1 MAMVAHRHHLRPY
14 LATATALFLALT
26 IAPLAA
32 GDPLGQFC
40 GTSGNYTRNS
50 TYQGNIQRLAATL
63 PRNTSASPTLF
74 ARDNVGAVPDIVYAL
89 ALCRGD
95 TNASACSDCVAT
107 AFQDAQ
113 QLCAYN
119 KDATVFYDPCLLR
132 YSNQNFIAS
141 PANSD
146 DKVLI
151 LMNTQN
157 VTAPFKVFDAAVAV
171 LLNATAAYA
180 AANSSKRFGTGV
192 ERFQTFDSKNPTIY
206 GLAQCMPDMSPTDCR
221 SCLSGIIQMG
231 PKYFSGKPGGRILGL
246 RCNYRYEQ
254 YSFFTST
261 PLLQLPEPTVAAPAP
276 APAPAVV
283 NGTPTAPTTGGARG
297 ESWGVW
303 IKGAIFSIHAHGSL
317 SATGEFSN
325 KANVAKNRRIRFDSS
340 KISNRRVSRSLNPEV
355 LFVVC
360 FLPIRLFN
368 NLH

>member
-1 MAMVAHRHHLRPY
+1 MAMAAHHHHLRPY
-14 LATATALFLALT
+14 LATATALFLAFT
-26 IAPLAA
+26 SAPLDA

-40 GTSGNYTRNS
+40 GTGFNYTLNS

-74 ARDNVGAVPDIVYAL
+74 AKDTVGAVPDIVYAL

-132 YSNQNFIAS
+132 FSNQNFIAS
-141 PANSD
+141 PSNSD

-206 GLAQCMPDMSPTDCR
+206 GLAQCTPDMSPADCR
-221 SCLSGIIQMG
+221 RCLSGIIQMA
-231 PKYFSGKPGGRILGL
+231 PKYFNGKPGGRILGL

-261 PLLQLPEPTVAAPAP
+261 PLLQLPEPTVGAP

-283 NGTPTAPTTGGARG
+283 NGTPTVPTNGGARG
-297 ESWGVW
+297 ERVGGIGLKVPSFASMRMVHYLQQW
-303 IKGAIFSIHAHGSL
+303 KL
-317 SATGEFSN
+317 ATRLMFY
-325 KANVAKNRRIRFDSS
+325 
-340 KISNRRVSRSLNPEV
+340 
-355 LFVVC
+355 
-360 FLPIRLFN
+360 LPIWNEFASIPVVK
-368 NLH
+368 

>member
-1 MAMVAHRHHLRPY
+1 MAMVVHHHHLRPY

-50 TYQGNIQRLAATL
+50 TYQANIQRLAATL

-74 ARDNVGAVPDIVYAL
+74 ATDTVGAVPDIVYAL

-95 TNASACSDCVAT
+95 FNASACSDCVAT

-132 YSNQNFIAS
+132 YSNQNFLAD
-141 PANSD
+141 PNSNGRGTA
-146 DKVLI
+146 LI

-171 LLNATAAYA
+171 LLNATATYA

-192 ERFQTFDSKNPTIY
+192 EAFQSFDSNNPRIY
-206 GLAQCMPDMSPTDCR
+206 GLAQCTPDMSPADCR
-221 SCLSGIIQMG
+221 SCLSGIIQTG
-231 PKYFSGKPGGRILGL
+231 TKYFSGKQGGRVLEL

-254 YSFFTST
+254 YSFFTTT
-261 PLLQLPEPTVAAPAP
+261 PLLQLPEPTVGAPAP

-283 NGTPTAPTTGGARG
+283 NGTPTPPTTGGARG
-297 ESWGVW
+297 ETWGDW
-303 IKGAIFSIHAHGSL
+303 IKGAIFLHPRAWFQKGNLATRLMLLRSDEFASIPVKQVTDECQNH
-317 SATGEFSN
+317 
-325 KANVAKNRRIRFDSS
+325 
-340 KISNRRVSRSLNPEV
+340 
-355 LFVVC
+355 
-360 FLPIRLFN
+360 
-368 NLH
+368 